1 MTFENQLFRIEGTKT
16 KNVWIDGNKSTQTL
30 KVPKSGE
37 SGDSYLHCLT
47 DSDISTSSGESHF

>member
-30 KVPKSGE
+30 KVPN
-37 SGDSYLHCLT
+37 C
-47 DSDISTSSGESHF
+47 